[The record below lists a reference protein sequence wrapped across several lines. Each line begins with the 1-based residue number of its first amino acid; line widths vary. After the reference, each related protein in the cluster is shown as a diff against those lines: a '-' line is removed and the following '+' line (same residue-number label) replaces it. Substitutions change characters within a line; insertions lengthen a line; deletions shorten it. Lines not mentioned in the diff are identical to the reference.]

1 MVNLPILAAVIGV
14 LVFIAV
20 FSIGYAMFGRTRKL
34 EQRVRQTG
42 GGEEPDSRFN
52 IGDLLRGSEHIFK
65 PLGEMIPRSPDEMSR
80 QERRLV
86 TAGFRRKDAPV
97 LFYGVKLA
105 LAISLLLGFAV
116 TGYLGENPLL
126 YVVLAVLLG
135 AMAPDFWMS
144 RRIRKRKENIQLAIP
159 DALDLTVVCVEAGL
173 GLDQSLM
180 RIGQEIRPI
189 HRDLSDELRL
199 LNLETNA
206 GKTRAQSLRN
216 LASRT
221 EVDDLKALV
230 AVLIQT
236 DKFGTSVAQSLR
248 VFSDSLRVKRRQRRR
263 RSAKTTI
270 KMIPRSFLH
279 HTVDFCGS
287 IGPGDDH
294 ASAGIPSKPREQIK
308 GETKWTTTLR
318 IILGVM
324 GDHRCDHHASPQAE
338 GIKSGR

>member
-20 FSIGYAMFGRTRKL
+20 FSIAYAMFGRTRTL

-42 GGEEPDSRFN
+42 DGRETASRFN
-52 IGDLLRGSEHIFK
+52 IGDLIKGSENIFR
-65 PLGEMIPRSPDEMSR
+65 PLGEIIPRSPEEMGR

-97 LFYGVKLA
+97 LFYGVKLG
-105 LAISLLLGFAV
+105 LAILLVLVFAA
-116 TGYLGENPLL
+116 TGKLASNPLL

-135 AMAPDFWMS
+135 AMLPDFWMGF
-144 RRIRKRKENIQLAIP
+144 RIRKRKENIQLAIP

-180 RIGQEIRPI
+180 RIGTEIRPI

-199 LNLETNA
+199 LNLEVNA
-206 GKTRAQSLRN
+206 GKSRAQSLRN
-216 LASRT
+216 LATRT

-248 VFSDSLRVKRRQRRR
+248 VFSDSLRVKRRQRAEE

-270 KMIPRSFLH
+270 KMIPPLVFFIMPSIFVVVLGPAMITLVQEFL
-279 HTVDFCGS
+279 
-287 IGPGDDH
+287 
-294 ASAGIPSKPREQIK
+294 PS
-308 GETKWTTTLR
+308 
-318 IILGVM
+318 LGN
-324 GDHRCDHHASPQAE
+324 
-338 GIKSGR
+338 K

>member
-1 MVNLPILAAVIGV
+1 MVNVPLLVGVIGV

-20 FSIGYAMFGRTRKL
+20 FSVGYAMFGRSRTL

-42 GGEEPDSRFN
+42 EGEKTGSRFN
-52 IGDLLRGSEHIFK
+52 LRDLIKGSEHIFK
-65 PLGEMIPRSPDEMSR
+65 PLGEMIPRSPEEMGR
-80 QERRLV
+80 QEKRLV

-105 LAISLLLGFAV
+105 LAILLLIGFTAG
-116 TGYLGENPLL
+116 GYMRENPLL

-135 AMAPDFWMS
+135 ALVPDFWMS
-144 RRIRKRKENIQLAIP
+144 RRIKKRKENIQLAIP

-173 GLDQSLM
+173 ALDQSLM

-199 LNLETNA
+199 LNLEVNA

-236 DKFGTSVAQSLR
+236 DRFGTSVAQSLR
-248 VFSDSLRVKRRQRRR
+248 VFSDSLRVKRRQRAEE

-270 KMIPRSFLH
+270 KMIPPLVFFIMPSIFVVVLGPAIITLVQEFL
-279 HTVDFCGS
+279 
-287 IGPGDDH
+287 
-294 ASAGIPSKPREQIK
+294 PS
-308 GETKWTTTLR
+308 
-318 IILGVM
+318 LGN
-324 GDHRCDHHASPQAE
+324 Q
-338 GIKSGR
+338 